1 MGDRITSTESFLE
14 RAKKRVVGARQE
26 VEKARDALTSA
37 ETKLVLEEDAVRQ
50 AEERLHVLRQEV
62 LGVPR
67 SPPATVPADFMQELA
82 RLRELV
88 QDLQE
93 ERDDL
98 RSELADQGN
107 HAGEYGR
114 QKKSLRSLSA
124 PSADL
129 SMLLFNQG
137 TTQGASGRNPSLMME
152 TIIDHA
158 ESTIR
163 SGQQLMNCT

>member
-1 MGDRITSTESFLE
+1 MAVGETDPTCPGLLEALKQARSQAQVRPVGDRITSTESFLE

-50 AEERLHVLRQEV
+50 AEERLLLLRQEASG
-62 LGVPR
+62 LPG
-67 SPPATVPADFMQELA
+67 SPPATVPADFVQELA

-88 QDLQE
+88 QDLQR

-107 HAGEYGR
+107 HAGEDGR
-114 QKKSLRSLSA
+114 WKKSLRS
-124 PSADL
+124 DL
-129 SMLLFNQG
+129 CPFLQRIF
-137 TTQGASGRNPSLMME
+137 RCP
-152 TIIDHA
+152 
-158 ESTIR
+158 
-163 SGQQLMNCT
+163 C